1 MDRTALLE
9 HVRDVLY
16 RGGFY
21 VSELYSMHS
30 TGFDLVARRDDTL
43 LIIKVLTN
51 IDSLSE
57 NIAKELQT
65 LSFLLKA
72 SPILIGEKN
81 GVNTLE
87 NDVVYFRFGI
97 QAITLETLKNHI
109 LEGIPVKIYAG
120 PGGLYVNLDQE
131 KIHKLR
137 REKNISLGSFARQVH
152 VSRRTVQMYEEGMN
166 ARIEIAS
173 RIEELFENTVTL
185 PVELFSHSITDSLI
199 SSPRYAELKKIRDLQ
214 QEIFFLLQKVGY
226 KIIPMDRCPFEA
238 LSKDKEKIL
247 LTCVHKYDKQLIKK
261 AQIVNSISKITEK
274 HGVVITDKEVNRT
287 NVEGTPLIMKK
298 ELKKIRDPEDVYTL
312 ILERQ

>member
-9 HVRDVLY
+9 HVRDVLF

-30 TGFDLVARRDDTL
+30 TGFDLIARRDDTL

-57 NIAKELQT
+57 NVSKELQT

-87 NDVVYFRFGI
+87 DDVVYFRFGI

-131 KIHKLR
+131 KLQKIR
-137 REKNISLGSFARQVH
+137 RDRNISLGSFARQVH
-152 VSRRTVQMYEEGMN
+152 VSRRTIQMYEEGMN

-173 RIEELFENTVTL
+173 RI
-185 PVELFSHSITDSLI
+185 SAI
-199 SSPRYAELKKIRDLQ
+199 
-214 QEIFFLLQKVGY
+214 
-226 KIIPMDRCPFEA
+226 
-238 LSKDKEKIL
+238 
-247 LTCVHKYDKQLIKK
+247 
-261 AQIVNSISKITEK
+261 
-274 HGVVITDKEVNRT
+274 
-287 NVEGTPLIMKK
+287 
-298 ELKKIRDPEDVYTL
+298 
-312 ILERQ
+312 